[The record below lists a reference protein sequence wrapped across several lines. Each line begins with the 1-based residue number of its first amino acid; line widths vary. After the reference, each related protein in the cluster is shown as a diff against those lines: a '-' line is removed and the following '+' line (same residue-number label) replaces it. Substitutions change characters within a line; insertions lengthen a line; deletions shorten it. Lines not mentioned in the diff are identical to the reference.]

1 MEVLQKLGWHLWEE
15 QGWWW
20 RLAPDSMGLPSW
32 VLVGLE
38 DMIVERMDRLWSHQ
52 ATEAS
57 GPAGAPPGWQ
67 CSGAPR
73 ALSWVA
79 AEERKGRLG
88 EWWQPQMEPLYGCFF
103 DTFKYLEMLRLFL
116 LLLEMCV

>member
-1 MEVLQKLGWHLWEE
+1 MAVTVEVLQKLGWHLWEE

-88 EWWQPQMEPLYGCFF
+88 EWWSGVESP
-103 DTFKYLEMLRLFL
+103 
-116 LLLEMCV
+116 